1 MPNWY
6 WEKKDLRNTPSQAKG
21 MDFDTETRYR
31 REGVRFILEIGR
43 TMNLF
48 HLTLATGAVYFHRFY
63 MFHAFQEF
71 PRYVVAT
78 CCLFLA
84 GKAEETPKKCRDI
97 VRTVRTLTNDKQF
110 ATFGLDPREEIMVL
124 ERVLLQTIKF
134 DLQVDH
140 PYQSII
146 KVYMFYTFP
155 LNNAYNYIFL
165 ENFSQNIIIYP
176 SILVRQKT

>member
-43 TMNLF
+43 TMSLY

-63 MFHAFQEF
+63 MFHAFQDF

-110 ATFGLDPREEIMVL
+110 STFGLDPREEIMVL

-146 KVYMFYTFP
+146 KVSKLTT
-155 LNNAYNYIFL
+155 
-165 ENFSQNIIIYP
+165 EN
-176 SILVRQKT
+176 LTLAHVKRVERLT

>member
-97 VRTVRTLTNDKQF
+97 WKCVCSFALRLFKSLAYELLLWFWIWFTVLVE
-110 ATFGLDPREEIMVL
+110 A
-124 ERVLLQTIKF
+124 
-134 DLQVDH
+134 
-140 PYQSII
+140 
-146 KVYMFYTFP
+146 MFSYT
-155 LNNAYNYIFL
+155 
-165 ENFSQNIIIYP
+165 
-176 SILVRQKT
+176 TG

>member
-43 TMNLF
+43 TMSLY

-63 MFHAFQEF
+63 MFHAFQDF

-140 PYQSII
+140 PYPSII
-146 KVYMFYTFP
+146 KVRHKRNHGLYV
-155 LNNAYNYIFL
+155 LRICVAG
-165 ENFSQNIIIYP
+165 
-176 SILVRQKT
+176 